1 MNLLRA
7 IKSFRVAHLPNERI
21 SIRIGLH
28 TGPVVTGVVGI
39 TMPRYCLFGDSVNTA
54 SRMESNGQRESIL
67 LFIFLSIYYLAGR
80 IHISTETMEFLTKV
94 IGGYRTVPRGEVIVK
109 VFPV

>member
-1 MNLLRA
+1 MSVSLLRA
-7 IKSFRVAHLPNERI
+7 IKSFRIAHLPKERI

-54 SRMESNGQRESIL
+54 SRMESNGKREHFVLHSAKCI
-67 LFIFLSIYYLAGR
+67 
-80 IHISTETMEFLTKV
+80 
-94 IGGYRTVPRGEVIVK
+94 
-109 VFPV
+109 